1 MPCLEK
7 KKLLRILGVTLFREA
22 PCNQSGANTLPFWSS
37 SFWCSF
43 RCPPPTCRSI
53 GKCSRRT
60 LWLLPFVHIRKS
72 VRTGLTESRGHL
84 HWKSTLNRAFTV
96 LQFSNFL
103 VVPCIHFLLSV
114 EFKRCLA
121 DVAFFPSS
129 TLTPAF
135 QHSRNFWAKL
145 FPRPFLTQPEGSGV
159 QTSWALPFRVSIL
172 GLSDVMACELTSSI
186 FAKYKWSTNY
196 WRWQRPWS
204 DEGINMGM
212 IGFTKMP

>member
-1 MPCLEK
+1 MQAQRTPSLGQQKVFWASEGTFTGK
-7 KKLLRILGVTLFREA
+7 APQIELLRCYNF
-22 PCNQSGANTLPFWSS
+22 Q
-37 SFWCSF
+37 
-43 RCPPPTCRSI
+43 
-53 GKCSRRT
+53 
-60 LWLLPFVHIRKS
+60 
-72 VRTGLTESRGHL
+72 
-84 HWKSTLNRAFTV
+84 
-96 LQFSNFL
+96 NFL

-114 EFKRCLA
+114 ELERCLA

-129 TLTPAF
+129 IPTPAF

-145 FPRPFLTQPEGSGV
+145 FPRPLLTQSEGSGV
-159 QTSWALPFRVSIL
+159 QTSWALPFSVSIL